1 MNKIQDISK
10 LIATN
15 KWFEF
20 AIIGII
26 IINSVL
32 IGVETYSYNPN
43 IVLVQHIILY
53 IFTFEIAVRF
63 IAAQNIRIFF
73 TNGWNIFDLTLVIIG
88 YIPET
93 LVDNA
98 SMMMALRVLRVFRVL
113 RLLRPAK

>member
-32 IGVETYSYNPN
+32 IGVETYTYNPN
-43 IVLVQHIILY
+43 IVLVQHIIL
-53 IFTFEIAVRF
+53 
-63 IAAQNIRIFF
+63 
-73 TNGWNIFDLTLVIIG
+73 
-88 YIPET
+88 
-93 LVDNA
+93 
-98 SMMMALRVLRVFRVL
+98 VLMHLSLKKILWPVL
-113 RLLRPAK
+113 QKSSL